1 MFCTLLA
8 THECL
13 HTYGCCRHEQDSSRR
28 SCLPG
33 MQAWL
38 RVLSSAPYPT
48 ADAENAVSDAADSLK
63 SGANDAKKGVKRN
76 L

>member
-1 MFCTLLA
+1 M
-8 THECL
+8 L
-13 HTYGCCRHEQDSSRR
+13 H
-28 SCLPG
+28 
-33 MQAWL
+33 AWAAPKHDVCESELL
-38 RVLSSAPYPT
+38 RVLNLALYPA